1 MNIQCGLVLALK
13 VLLIDTPII
22 AGEKPVQPNTSKSRD
37 HAVAVSLLT
46 TPLAGIVD
54 SVCKK
59 SGKQFLIDHRVQP
72 EVVVGQL
79 RSKDVTYSS
88 LLIILRNNDLAAA
101 TIGEFVNIV
110 PSGAIRQYPLP
121 VLYEDDDKSH
131 FLDRVVE

>member
-1 MNIQCGLVLALK
+1 MNIVCAMGLALTF
-13 VLLIDTPII
+13 LLIATPII
-22 AGEKPVQPNTSKSRD
+22 AAEKLDQPNTPKSPD
-37 HAVAVSLLT
+37 HAVAVSMPT
-46 TPLAGIVD
+46 TPLADVLD
-54 SVCKK
+54 SVSKK